1 LDLNKVLSLSDGK
14 GKSACQALCQR
25 AQIFMKEGH
34 EDMAKKDLQ
43 AAADQG
49 NSFAKSQVRYFK
61 FNIISC
67 SINVNFI

>member
-1 LDLNKVLSLSDGK
+1 LDLNKVLSLSDGR

-49 NSFAKSQVRYFK
+49 NTFAKSQVRYLQ
-61 FNIISC
+61 I
-67 SINVNFI
+67 